1 MMKIPTNWI
10 YIQNAYDEK
19 NIFAL
24 QNELNSISNKL
35 EEEYFLL
42 NNETKKELEKK
53 KILLIELIENL
64 K

>member
-24 QNELNSISNKL
+24 QNELNSISSEQPRPKGEGFSCHGQDL
-35 EEEYFLL
+35 QD
-42 NNETKKELEKK
+42 
-53 KILLIELIENL
+53 
-64 K
+64 

>member
-1 MMKIPTNWI
+1 MKIPTNWI

-35 EEEYFLL
+35 EEEY
-42 NNETKKELEKK
+42 N
-53 KILLIELIENL
+53 IDG
-64 K
+64 